1 MRAVLEQLVRYG
13 LVSAV
18 ALAVDWGLMV
28 ALTEK
33 LHLHYL
39 VSAAAGFGAGVAVAY
54 TLSVLFVFRERRVSD
69 PRTEFALFLLIGL
82 VGLAANQAL
91 LHAAVE
97 WAGLHYAVAKA
108 PVAVA
113 VFLLNFGLR
122 KTLLFSVA
130 QPRLQS

>member
-1 MRAVLEQLVRYG
+1 MRALLEQLVRYG

-33 LHLHYL
+33 LHVHYL
-39 VSAAAGFGAGVAVAY
+39 ASAAAGFAAGAAVAY
-54 TLSVLFVFRERRVSD
+54 TLSVLFVFRERRVAD
-69 PRTEFALFLLIGL
+69 ARAEFALFLLIGV

-91 LHAAVE
+91 LHVAVE
-97 WAGLHYAVAKA
+97 WAGLHYALAKA
-108 PVAVA
+108 PVALA

-122 KTLLFSVA
+122 KSLLFTA
-130 QPRLQS
+130 AAPRLTA